1 MNPDIYSYST
11 FPALGIQK
19 PFLLHALEYFGFS
32 QATPVQEQCIPKA
45 LSGEN
50 MIVQAKNGTGKTLA
64 FSLIALETVD
74 PKDKGVQ
81 VLVLTATHEIANQ
94 ICDFFNE
101 LTYTSEVPIYTLLCC
116 GGYSIKNTVQA
127 IKEGVSI
134 IIGTVG
140 RVQHLSKTHLDLSNL
155 KLLIFDE
162 ADKIATECRWL
173 FESLPKICQILSF
186 SATFNDLSEKF
197 LKDKIPNPLDIK
209 CSGNDTKLK
218 ELQEYY
224 TLSTNN
230 FQSKLLK
237 LIEILNTI
245 PFHQCIV
252 FHNYKSAGKDLATRL
267 RDHGFPS
274 LNISSDLSQDQRI
287 EVIRSLRFLGIKVLL
302 STDITSRGLDVLN
315 VNLVVNFEFPKSKEV
330 YIHRVG
336 RAGRFGTKGVSV
348 TLCANVEDIENVKA
362 FSKVEDLI
370 EFNKEGYI
378 IREITEDEKKI
389 CEEMKYGKAEIEVG
403 DEVED
408 GEWVNENDE
417 ENLEGRIK
425 VLGDSGEDGWVDV
438 PLEESPEKVFTL
450 PVFMKDLEAAQCQLC
465 RVGKYGRH
473 CHCMTCKYNYEF
485 ITKYL

>member
-19 PFLLHALEYFGFS
+19 GFLLQALEYFGFS

-50 MIVQAKNGTGKTLA
+50 LIVQAKNGTGKTLA
-64 FSLIALETVD
+64 FSLVALETVD
-74 PKDKGVQ
+74 PNDKGVQ

-101 LTYTSEVPIYTLLCC
+101 MTYTSDVPIYTLLCC
-116 GGYSIKNTVQA
+116 GGYSVKNTIQA
-127 IKEGVSI
+127 IKEGVSVV
-134 IIGTVG
+134 IGTVG
-140 RVQHLSKTHLDLSNL
+140 RVQHLSKTHLDLTNL

-173 FESLPKICQILSF
+173 FELLPKACQILSF
-186 SATFNDLSEKF
+186 SATFNEPSEKF
-197 LKDKIPNPLDIK
+197 LKDKISNPIHIK
-209 CSGNDTKLK
+209 CSGDDTKLK

-224 TLSTNN
+224 TTCTNN
-230 FQSKLLK
+230 FQNKLTK

-252 FHNYKSAGKDLATRL
+252 FHNYKSSGKDLATRL
-267 RDHGFPS
+267 RDYGFPS

-315 VNLVVNFEFPKSKEV
+315 VNLVVNFEFPQSKEV

-348 TLCANVEDIENVKA
+348 TLCMCSEDIENVNK
-362 FSKVEDLI
+362 FSKVENLT
-370 EFNKEGYI
+370 EFNREEYM
-378 IREITEDEKKI
+378 IREITEEEKKL
-389 CEEMKYGKAEIEVG
+389 CEEMRLG
-403 DEVED
+403 EVED
-408 GEWVNENDE
+408 GEWVDMNNIENAEDE
-417 ENLEGRIK
+417 IK
-425 VLGDSGEDGWVDV
+425 VLGENCEDGWIDV
-438 PLEESPEKVFTL
+438 PLEESPEKVFVV

-465 RVGKYGRH
+465 RIGRYDRH
-473 CHCMTCKYNYEF
+473 CHCVTCKYNYEF
-485 ITKYL
+485 IVKYL